1 MKRLTQTLVLCLL
14 TTFPVLAQSNYV
26 SEVWVS
32 DLGNGKYKNPVL
44 YADYSDPDA
53 CRVGDDFYMTSSSFG
68 CLPGLQIL
76 HSKDLVNWTFIGAAV
91 PDALAPIQTPER
103 PEHGNRIWAPS
114 IRHHNG
120 EFYIFWGDP
129 DQGAFMVKAKDP
141 KGPWSEP
148 VLVKAGK
155 GIIDTCP
162 LWDEDGKVYLVHAY
176 AGSRAGLKSVI
187 TICELNA
194 EATKAI
200 TPSRI
205 VFDGHEAHQTCEGPK
220 FYKRNG
226 YYYIFHP
233 AGGVPTGWQV
243 VLRSKNV
250 YGPYKED
257 GSVASTKDGSWTGT
271 NQNPVDWM
279 QNNPVSYKKYKVLS
293 TLYAE
298 VSPVRGLTI
307 KSQFAAD
314 YAHMTAF
321 SQSFHSF
328 STNNNSGTAGR
339 SSNDRLSLTITN
351 TANYHFTLKEKHDFN
366 FLLGQEGVDAQ

>member
-187 TICELNA
+187 TICELKLV
-194 EATKAI
+194 KALNSI
-200 TPSRI
+200 KETAIIIFSIRQAVCRQDGKWCYAPKTYTALTNGKLYLHKVTLPSTGLI
-205 VFDGHEAHQTCEGPK
+205 KAHG
-220 FYKRNG
+220 
-226 YYYIFHP
+226 
-233 AGGVPTGWQV
+233 
-243 VLRSKNV
+243 
-250 YGPYKED
+250 
-257 GSVASTKDGSWTGT
+257 
-271 NQNPVDWM
+271 
-279 QNNPVSYKKYKVLS
+279 
-293 TLYAE
+293 
-298 VSPVRGLTI
+298 
-307 KSQFAAD
+307 
-314 YAHMTAF
+314 
-321 SQSFHSF
+321 
-328 STNNNSGTAGR
+328 
-339 SSNDRLSLTITN
+339 
-351 TANYHFTLKEKHDFN
+351 
-366 FLLGQEGVDAQ
+366 